1 MFNTEYKIALC
12 AYVQDGKVKY
22 CKEYTFK
29 GRIVSTESIPYSE
42 FVRLSDQQK
51 MLAKNEANKPLRL
64 E

>member
-1 MFNTEYKIALC
+1 MINQYDKIALC
-12 AYVQDGKVKY
+12 AYVQEGQVKY
-22 CKEYTFK
+22 FKEYTLR